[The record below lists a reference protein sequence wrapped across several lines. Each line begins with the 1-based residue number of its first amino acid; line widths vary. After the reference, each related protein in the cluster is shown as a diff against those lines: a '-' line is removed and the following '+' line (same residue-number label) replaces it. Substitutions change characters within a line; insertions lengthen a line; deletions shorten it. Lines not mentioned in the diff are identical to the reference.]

1 MNSKY
6 LLPPVVLSL
15 LLSACAHQ
23 GKQAPASVD
32 HHESSKVIPSTQ
44 TSSKEVHETRAASL
58 LEFSSDFNDLN
69 LEAQKKELAQVLQK
83 IADHQD
89 EIQQKARAAL
99 IYAHPASKLRDA
111 LKAQPLLDE
120 LAREKRLSK
129 EERHIINLLKDNAA
143 ETSKLTQR
151 IREEQKRSD
160 DNQQKADAL
169 QQKLDELKKIERT
182 MMQKS
187 LKDPGRSSS
196 K

>member
-1 MNSKY
+1 MKPKY
-6 LLPPVVLSL
+6 LFPPLALCV

-23 GKQAPASVD
+23 GKPAPAIE
-32 HHESSKVIPSTQ
+32 HETSKVISHTPSST
-44 TSSKEVHETRAASL
+44 KEIVETRAASL
-58 LEFSSDFNDLN
+58 LEFSSDFNDLG
-69 LEAQKKELAQVLQK
+69 LEAQKKELALILQK
-83 IADHQD
+83 IADHHD

-99 IYAHPASKLRDA
+99 IYAHPGSRLRDA
-111 LKAQPLLDE
+111 LKAQPLLEE

-129 EERHIINLLKDNAA
+129 EERTIISLLKDNAA
-143 ETSKLTQR
+143 EISKLNQR